1 VEIDT
6 CFFIG
11 YRTHPRFTA
20 VKKRGS
26 NRHAPTYCK
35 SQTGYGGLT
44 SGFAAKVDSPEAYA
58 YSNRKTK

>member
-1 VEIDT
+1 MELDT
-6 CFFIG
+6 WFFIG

-35 SQTGYGGLT
+35 SQLGYVGLT
-44 SGFAAKVDSPEAYA
+44 SGVAAKVDSPEA
-58 YSNRKTK
+58 